1 VLVLKN
7 LMRSRRSRSQVKFA
21 TLTFR
26 QHLADLVVEEDDE
39 MDEDLEDED
48 LIAQGTD
55 RNGDTPLASGVSINT
70 PVTLSHLLQ
79 TLSLPQRLS
88 TLSALTPLSF
98 PPSTSTP
105 SPHPPTTSLLST
117 IHLRALEALN
127 NLLLTT
133 VAGDA
138 YQPASIPSQGV
149 WDTLFKSV
157 EMIASEPE
165 VISAKGHEMRGEV
178 LEMATGCLW
187 GIVKLASDEIVSG
200 PLSYDE
206 PALIS
211 LDHRSIPSQVVD
223 RYPTIPQV
231 RWSENKSYRNPSPSR
246 IPSKRLQR

>member
-1 VLVLKN
+1 
-7 LMRSRRSRSQVKFA
+7 
-21 TLTFR
+21 
-26 QHLADLVVEEDDE
+26 

-48 LIAQGTD
+48 LIAQGNDT
-55 RNGDTPLASGVSINT
+55 NGNISVAPGVSINT

-88 TLSALTPLSF
+88 TLSSLTPLSF
-98 PPSTSTP
+98 PPSSSTP

-149 WDTLFKSV
+149 WDTLFKIV
-157 EMIASEPE
+157 EMIASEPA

-187 GIVKLASDEIVSG
+187 GIVKLASDEIVCL
-200 PLSYDE
+200 PRILL
-206 PALIS
+206 LI
-211 LDHRSIPSQVVD
+211 DTD
-223 RYPTIPQV
+223 
-231 RWSENKSYRNPSPSR
+231 K
-246 IPSKRLQR
+246 